1 MRHNMADNFETEMLS
16 QRRQLY
22 TTVFSQ
28 SFSPCGRFVAVCD
41 NFGRITLFSLA
52 ASLSADA
59 KEDSRKPVFTF
70 QAHNGPVYSLS
81 STERFLIS
89 AGTGDIKAWSWPDIL
104 KKSPKVQWSLSPPF
118 NHSFDN
124 PETNSVVIT
133 KDGTLCSGCGDNNVY
148 LWDMQTGTCTSTLKG
163 HTDYIHAL
171 TLRSND
177 QQLVSAGEDGAIR
190 IWDLQ
195 DSREAAHVLEPYKHD
210 VCARPEQ
217 GRWIGC
223 VAVDSGDDWLV
234 CGGGPSLS
242 LWHMRSMTPVVAFSS
257 PDSCQNVVMFQEDQI
272 MSAGSSPCVNH
283 WSMNGELRSQ
293 VPCTPPCI
301 YSLAI
306 NTNSAS
312 YKVLSAA
319 GSSAKVDI
327 FTNFGYKAFSML
339 VC

>member
-1 MRHNMADNFETEMLS
+1 MLT

-41 NFGRITLFSLA
+41 NFGRITIFSLA

-70 QAHNGPVYSLS
+70 QAHNGPVYTLS

-89 AGTGDIKAWSWPDIL
+89 AGTGDIKAWSWADIL
-104 KKSPKVQWSLSPPF
+104 KKSPKVQWSLSHPF

-124 PETNSVVIT
+124 PETNSIVIT

-148 LWDMQTGTCTSTLKG
+148 LWDLQTGTCTNTLKG

-171 TLRSND
+171 TLRGND
-177 QQLVSAGEDGAIR
+177 QQVVSAGEDGSVR
-190 IWDLQ
+190 IWDLR
-195 DSREAAHVLEPYKHD
+195 DSREAAHILEPYKHD
-210 VCARPEQ
+210 VCARPDQ

-223 VAVDSGDDWLV
+223 VAVD
-234 CGGGPSLS
+234 
-242 LWHMRSMTPVVAFSS
+242 RK
-257 PDSCQNVVMFQEDQI
+257 I

-283 WSMNGELRSQ
+283 WSINGELRSQ
-293 VPCTPPCI
+293 VPCTPPCL
-301 YSLAI
+301 YSLSI

-319 GSSAKVDI
+319 GSSSKVDI